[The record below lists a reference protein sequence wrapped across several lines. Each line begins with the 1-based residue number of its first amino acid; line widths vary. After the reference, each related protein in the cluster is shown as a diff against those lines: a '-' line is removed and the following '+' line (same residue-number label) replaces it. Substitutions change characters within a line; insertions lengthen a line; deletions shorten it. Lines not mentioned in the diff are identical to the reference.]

1 MLEEYIYRGAQKL
14 RCGYTTGSC
23 AAAAAKAAAQMLL
36 TGKAVPTVTIMT
48 PKGIRLY
55 LEVNETIITDNSAS
69 CCIIKDSG
77 DDPDITNGIRVYA
90 KVCRSAENTI
100 IGGIGIGRIT
110 KAGLD
115 QPVGEAAINSVPR
128 KMILQAVSEAA
139 EEHDYRGGFRIEI
152 SIPEG
157 EAIAH
162 KTFNPRM
169 GIEGGISVIGTTGI
183 VEPMSNSALVETIRV
198 EAKIRKAAG
207 DRYLLVNLGN
217 YSGSFVEEG
226 LGLSLDRSVQ
236 CSNFIGDAVDIA
248 AELGFD
254 GILIVGH
261 IGKMVKVGA
270 GIMNTHSSMADG
282 RMETII
288 TCGVLAGIDSGILK
302 RVADCVT
309 VDAALDIILEAGEE
323 KYSQLLDI
331 LGRRIAFHLDQR
343 AKEAL
348 TVGSVVFSYKHPF
361 LLKNGAA
368 DHLINLISEES
379 NG

>member
-55 LEVNETIITDNSAS
+55 LEVNETIITENEVS

-90 KVCRSAENTI
+90 KVCRSAENI
-100 IGGIGIGRIT
+100 ITGGKGIGLVT

-139 EEHDYRGGFRIEI
+139 EEHDYKGGFRIEI

-183 VEPMSNSALVETIRV
+183 IEPMEQFRSC
-198 EAKIRKAAG
+198 
-207 DRYLLVNLGN
+207 GN
-217 YSGSFVEEG
+217 YP
-226 LGLSLDRSVQ
+226 
-236 CSNFIGDAVDIA
+236 C
-248 AELGFD
+248 
-254 GILIVGH
+254 
-261 IGKMVKVGA
+261 
-270 GIMNTHSSMADG
+270 
-282 RMETII
+282 
-288 TCGVLAGIDSGILK
+288 
-302 RVADCVT
+302 
-309 VDAALDIILEAGEE
+309 
-323 KYSQLLDI
+323 
-331 LGRRIAFHLDQR
+331 
-343 AKEAL
+343 
-348 TVGSVVFSYKHPF
+348 
-361 LLKNGAA
+361 
-368 DHLINLISEES
+368 
-379 NG
+379 

>member
-1 MLEEYIYRGAQKL
+1 MLEEYIYKGTQRL

-23 AAAAAKAAAQMLL
+23 AAAAAKAAAVMLL
-36 TGKAVPTVTIMT
+36 TGKEVCDVNIMT
-48 PKGIRLY
+48 PKGIRLF
-55 LEVNETIITDNSAS
+55 LKVNEACVTSGEAS

-90 KVCRSAENTI
+90 KVSRSDVNI
-100 IGGIGIGRIT
+100 IVGGKGIGRVT

-128 KMILQAVSEAA
+128 RMILQEVAEAA
-139 EEHDYRGGFRIEI
+139 EEHDYSGGFRIEI

-157 EAIAH
+157 EELAQ

-183 VEPMSNSALVETIRV
+183 VEPMSNTALVETIRV

-217 YSGSFVEEG
+217 YSGSFVEDK
-226 LGLSLDRSVQ
+226 LCLSLDRSVQ
-236 CSNFIGDAVDIA
+236 CSNFIGDTVDIA

-254 GILIVGH
+254 GVLIVGH

-270 GIMNTHSSMADG
+270 GIMNTHSSCADG
-282 RMETII
+282 RMEVLI
-288 TCGVLAGIDSGILK
+288 TCGVLAGIDNDILK

-309 VDAALDIILEAGEE
+309 VDAALDIVLEAGEE

-331 LGRRIAFHLDQR
+331 LGKRITYHLEQR
-343 AKEAL
+343 AKGSL
-348 TVGSVVFSYKHPF
+348 MTGSVVFSYKHPF
-361 LLKNGAA
+361 LLMNGSAEE
-368 DHLINLISEES
+368 LIKAISEES

>member
-1 MLEEYIYRGAQKL
+1 MLEEYVYKGTQKL

-36 TGKAVPTVTIMT
+36 TGKEVSNVTIMT

-55 LEVNETIITDNSAS
+55 LDVNEPVITENKAS

-90 KVCRSAENTI
+90 KVSRSAENAI
-100 IGGIGIGRIT
+100 IGGKGIGRVT

-128 KMILQAVSEAA
+128 KMILQSVSEAA
-139 EEHDYRGGFRIEI
+139 EGNDYSGGFRIEI

-157 EAIAH
+157 ETLAH
-162 KTFNPRM
+162 KTFNSRM

-198 EAKIRKAAG
+198 ESKMRKAAG
-207 DRYLLVNLGN
+207 DRFLLVNLGN
-217 YSGSFVEEG
+217 YSGSFVEDE
-226 LGLSLDRSVQ
+226 LGLPLDRSVQ
-236 CSNFIGDAVDIA
+236 CSNFIGDTVDIA

-270 GIMNTHSSMADG
+270 GIMNTHSSIADG
-282 RMETII
+282 RMETVI
-288 TCGVLAGIDSGILK
+288 TCGVLAGIDGGILK

-309 VDAALDIILEAGEE
+309 VDAALDIIIEAGEE
-323 KYSQLLDI
+323 KYYQFLGI
-331 LGRRIAFHLDQR
+331 LGERIAFHLEQR
-343 AKEAL
+343 AKSAL
-348 TVGSVVFSYKHPF
+348 MVGSVVFSYKHPF
-361 LLKNGAA
+361 LLKNGSA
-368 DHLINLISEES
+368 DDLIKAISEES

>member
-1 MLEEYIYRGAQKL
+1 MLEEYVYRGTQKL

-36 TGKAVPTVTIMT
+36 TGKEVSHVTIMT

-55 LEVNETIITDNSAS
+55 LEVNDAIITENEVS

-90 KVCRSAENTI
+90 KVSRSAENTI
-100 IGGIGIGRIT
+100 IGGKGIGRVT
-110 KAGLD
+110 KAGLN

-139 EEHDYRGGFRIEI
+139 EEHDHSGGFHIEI

-157 EAIAH
+157 EALAH

-183 VEPMSNSALVETIRV
+183 VEPMSNTALVETIRV
-198 EAKIRKAAG
+198 EAKMRKAAD

-217 YSGSFVEEG
+217 YSGSFVEDE
-226 LGLSLDRSVQ
+226 LGLPLDRSVQ

-248 AELGFD
+248 SELGFA

-270 GIMNTHSSMADG
+270 GIMNTHSSVADG

-288 TCGVLAGIDSGILK
+288 TCGVLAGIDGDILK
-302 RVADCVT
+302 RVIDCVT

-331 LGRRIAFHLDQR
+331 LGKRIAFQLEHR
-343 AKEAL
+343 ANGAL
-348 TVGSVVFSYKHPF
+348 KIGSVVFSYKHPF
-361 LLKNGAA
+361 LLKNGPA
-368 DHLINLISEES
+368 DDIIKAILEES

>member
-1 MLEEYIYRGAQKL
+1 MLEEYIYKGTKKL

-23 AAAAAKAAAQMLL
+23 AAAAAKAAAIMLL
-36 TGKAVPTVTIMT
+36 SGEKVPNVTIMT

-55 LEVNETIITDNSAS
+55 LDVNESCVSAYEAS

-90 KVCRSAENTI
+90 KVCRSEQNTI
-100 IGGIGIGRIT
+100 TGGRGIGRVT

-128 KMILQAVSEAA
+128 RMILQAVSEAA
-139 EEHDYRGGFRIEI
+139 EEHDYHGGFSIEI

-157 EAIAH
+157 EELAK

-183 VEPMSNSALVETIRV
+183 VEPMSNSALVETIRT
-198 EAKIRKAAG
+198 EAKIRRAEG

-217 YSGSFVEEG
+217 YSGSFVEER
-226 LGLSLDRSVQ
+226 LGLPLDRSVQ
-236 CSNFIGDAVDIA
+236 CSNFIGDTVDIA

-254 GILIVGH
+254 GILLVGH

-270 GIMNTHSSMADG
+270 GIMNTHSSNADG
-282 RMETII
+282 RMEVII
-288 TCGVLAGIDSGILK
+288 TCGVLAGIDNSLLV

-309 VDAALDIILEAGEE
+309 VDAALDIILEAGQE
-323 KYSQLLDI
+323 KYDRLLDI
-331 LGRRIAFHLDQR
+331 LGERIVYHLSQR
-343 AKEAL
+343 AKGAVA
-348 TVGSVVFSYKHPF
+348 VGSVVFSYKHPF
-361 LLKNGAA
+361 LLMNGSAEQ
-368 DHLINLISEES
+368 LIKAVSEES

>member
-1 MLEEYIYRGAQKL
+1 MLEEYIYKGTQKL

-23 AAAAAKAAAQMLL
+23 AAAAAKAAAIMLL
-36 TGKAVPTVTIMT
+36 SGEKVPNVTIMT

-55 LEVNETIITDNSAS
+55 LDVNESCVSAEEAS

-90 KVCRSAENTI
+90 KVSRSDENI
-100 IGGIGIGRIT
+100 IVGGKGIGRVT

-128 KMILQAVSEAA
+128 RMMIQAVSEAA

-157 EAIAH
+157 EELAH

-183 VEPMSNSALVETIRV
+183 VEPMSNSALVETIRT
-198 EAKIRKAAG
+198 EARMRKASG
-207 DRYLLVNLGN
+207 DRDLLVNLGN
-217 YSGSFVEEG
+217 YSGSFVEDR
-226 LGLSLDRSVQ
+226 LGLDLDRSVQ
-236 CSNFIGDAVDIA
+236 CSNFIGDTIDIA
-248 AELGFD
+248 AELGFE
-254 GILIVGH
+254 GVLIVGH

-270 GIMNTHSSMADG
+270 GIMNTHSSNADG
-282 RMETII
+282 RMEVII
-288 TCGVLAGIDSGILK
+288 TCGVLAGIDNGILR

-309 VDAALDIILEAGEE
+309 VDAALDIILEAGQE
-323 KYSQLLDI
+323 KYEQVLDI
-331 LGRRIAFHLDQR
+331 LGERIAYHLSHRVKD
-343 AKEAL
+343 AL
-348 TVGSVVFSYKHPF
+348 TVGSAVFSYKHPF
-361 LLKNGAA
+361 LLLNGSAEQ
-368 DHLINLISEES
+368 LIKAISEES

>member
-1 MLEEYIYRGAQKL
+1 MLEEYVYRGTQKL

-36 TGKAVPTVTIMT
+36 TGKEVSHVTIMT

-55 LEVNETIITDNSAS
+55 LEVNDAIITENEVS

-90 KVCRSAENTI
+90 KVSRSAENTI
-100 IGGIGIGRIT
+100 IGGKGIGRVT

-128 KMILQAVSEAA
+128 KMILQAVLEAA
-139 EEHDYRGGFRIEI
+139 EEHDHSGGFHIEI

-157 EAIAH
+157 EALAH

-183 VEPMSNSALVETIRV
+183 VEPMSNTALVETIRV
-198 EAKIRKAAG
+198 EAKMRKAAD
-207 DRYLLVNLGN
+207 DRYLLVNIGN
-217 YSGSFVEEG
+217 YSGSFVEDE
-226 LGLSLDRSVQ
+226 LGLPLDRSVQ

-248 AELGFD
+248 SELGFA

-270 GIMNTHSSMADG
+270 GIMNTHSSVADG

-288 TCGVLAGIDSGILK
+288 TCGVLAGIDGDILK
-302 RVADCVT
+302 RVIDCVT

-323 KYSQLLDI
+323 KYSLLLDI
-331 LGRRIAFHLDQR
+331 LGKRIAFHLEHR
-343 AKEAL
+343 ANGAL
-348 TVGSVVFSYKHPF
+348 KIGSVVFSYKHPF
-361 LLKNGAA
+361 LLKNGPA
-368 DHLINLISEES
+368 DDIIKAILEES

>member
-1 MLEEYIYRGAQKL
+1 MLEEYVYKGTQKL

-36 TGKAVPTVTIMT
+36 TGKKVSNVTIMT

-55 LEVNETIITDNSAS
+55 LEVNDAIITENEAS

-90 KVCRSAENTI
+90 KVSRSAENVI
-100 IGGIGIGRIT
+100 VGGKGIGRIT
-110 KAGLD
+110 KPGLD

-128 KMILQAVSEAA
+128 KMIIQAISEAA
-139 EEHDYRGGFRIEI
+139 EEQDYKGGFRIEI

-157 EAIAH
+157 EALAH

-183 VEPMSNSALVETIRV
+183 VEPMSNTALVETIRV
-198 EAKIRKAAG
+198 ESKMRKAAG

-217 YSGSFVEEG
+217 YSGSFVEDE
-226 LGLSLDRSVQ
+226 LGLPLDRSVQ

-270 GIMNTHSSMADG
+270 GIMNTHSSIADG
-282 RMETII
+282 RMETVI
-288 TCGVLAGIDSGILK
+288 TCGVLAGIDGGILK
-302 RVADCVT
+302 RVIDCVT

-323 KYSQLLDI
+323 KYLHLLDI
-331 LGRRIAFHLDQR
+331 LGKRIAFHLEHR
-343 AKEAL
+343 AKCAL
-348 TVGSVVFSYKHPF
+348 LVGSVVFSYKHPF
-361 LLKNGAA
+361 LLKNGSA
-368 DHLINLISEES
+368 DDLIKAISEES

>member
-1 MLEEYIYRGAQKL
+1 MLEEYVYKGTQKL

-23 AAAAAKAAAQMLL
+23 AASAAKAAAQMLL
-36 TGKAVPTVTIMT
+36 TGKKASNVTIMT

-55 LEVNETIITDNSAS
+55 LEVNDAIITENEAS

-90 KVCRSAENTI
+90 KVSRSAENVI
-100 IGGIGIGRIT
+100 VGGKGIGRIT
-110 KAGLD
+110 KPGLD

-128 KMILQAVSEAA
+128 KMIIQAVSEAA
-139 EEHDYRGGFRIEI
+139 EEQDYNGGFRIEI

-157 EAIAH
+157 EALAH

-183 VEPMSNSALVETIRV
+183 VEPMSNTAIVETIRV
-198 EAKIRKAAG
+198 ESKMRKAAG

-217 YSGSFVEEG
+217 YSGSFVEDE
-226 LGLSLDRSVQ
+226 LGLPLDRSVQ

-270 GIMNTHSSMADG
+270 GIMNTHSFMADG
-282 RMETII
+282 RMETVI
-288 TCGVLAGIDSGILK
+288 TCGVLAGIDGDILK

-323 KYSQLLDI
+323 KYLQLLDI
-331 LGRRIAFHLDQR
+331 LGKRIVFHLEHR
-343 AKEAL
+343 AKGAL
-348 TVGSVVFSYKHPF
+348 LVGSVVFSYKHPF
-361 LLKNGAA
+361 LLKNGSA
-368 DHLINLISEES
+368 DDLINAISEES